1 MVGSLRAFLDAGS
14 LERLL
19 PRDRER
25 EHSFEKEGTLGLGDD
40 RTEVRF
46 LIGLCLWCFLRFS
59 GRDRTGLLWMLSTHL
74 PAAFDLAV
82 ASMVLSGRSLN
93 REIDLRREPRGGG
106 GIRFPF
112 FKESRA
118 SLNSLISSA

>member
-74 PAAFDLAV
+74 PAAFDLAP
-82 ASMVLSGRSLN
+82 ASMVLSGPSLN
-93 REIDLRREPRGGG
+93 REIDLRRDPRGGG

-112 FKESRA
+112 F
-118 SLNSLISSA
+118 LISSA